1 MACIATHKWR
11 REAKKAKTER
21 RNIELQY
28 HRSPEEHM
36 AKQPP
41 AYPAGDGDKELEADY
56 RAAAVK
62 QPRGYQLGDNN
73 KDLEADYGAA
83 SLKDIEA
90 NSTATAAK
98 HTWK

>member
-36 AKQPP
+36 AKQPQG
-41 AYPAGDGDKELEADY
+41 YQAGNRDKDLEADY
-56 RAAAVK
+56 RAAAAN
-62 QPRGYQLGDNN
+62 QPRSYQAGDRDQ
-73 KDLEADYGAA
+73 DLEADYSAA

-90 NSTATAAK
+90 NTTPTAAK

>member
-28 HRSPEEHM
+28 HRSPEQHT
-36 AKQPP
+36 AKQFQG
-41 AYPAGDGDKELEADY
+41 Y
-56 RAAAVK
+56 
-62 QPRGYQLGDNN
+62 QPRDSD

-83 SLKDIEA
+83 TAKQPPGYQATDKNKDLEADYSVGSLKDIEA
-90 NSTATAAK
+90 NTPATAARPA
-98 HTWK
+98 